1 MVVMVS
7 VGVCLEVIILPV
19 KQIKLIKQKGENMYK
34 TTTYKEKYIPMTRQ
48 VFVDTINAIKDYHT
62 KINNI
67 QTVLEEN
74 CQDSVFWPP
83 SLEDTL
89 VNVLIEVFNDDPADI
104 ITYYIYELEFGEKWE
119 SGMITDNEQ
128 DIKLKTPEDLYDYL
142 ISGLNM

>member
-1 MVVMVS
+1 
-7 VGVCLEVIILPV
+7 
-19 KQIKLIKQKGENMYK
+19 MYK

-48 VFVDTINAIKDYHT
+48 VFVDTINAIKEYHT

-74 CQDSVFWPP
+74 CQNAVFWPP

-89 VNVLIEVFNDDPADI
+89 INVLIEVFNDDPADI
-104 ITYYIYELEFGEKWE
+104 ITYFIYELEFGEKWE
-119 SGMITDNEQ
+119 PGMITDNEE

>member
-1 MVVMVS
+1 MKI
-7 VGVCLEVIILPV
+7 E
-19 KQIKLIKQKGENMYK
+19 KEKNMYK

-67 QTVLEEN
+67 QTVFEEN

-89 VNVLIEVFNDDPADI
+89 INVLIEVFNDDPDNI

-119 SGMITDNEQ
+119 PGMITDNEE
-128 DIKLKTPEDLYDYL
+128 DIELKTPEDLYDYL

>member
-1 MVVMVS
+1 
-7 VGVCLEVIILPV
+7 
-19 KQIKLIKQKGENMYK
+19 MYK